1 MALKKC
7 PECGAEIST
16 NALSCP
22 KCGSS
27 KIIRQIRIVIK
38 FSLIFWGSIAG
49 LIALL
54 ALIGSIIESRESKIK
69 IIRPPEKKEVLG
81 PVADFSAKDYPRGWP
96 FTVESLNVTCKKSK
110 NGFWSILV
118 NTSGKTYSLNGA
130 AKVWFNYPYPD
141 EIIDIDGFNKLRKLA
156 ASKKSWR
163 EYKPFTAEE
172 TLSNSD
178 IQYVIGG
185 SRLGSDLAKFCGTT
199 Y

>member
-7 PECGAEIST
+7 PECGEEISS

-27 KIIRQIRIVIK
+27 EIVKGCYTFIK
-38 FSLIFWGSIAG
+38 TTFILLGAAIGFVALI
-49 LIALL
+49 

-178 IQYVIGG
+178 IQYVMGG